1 MELAFAQQPWP
12 SAPCGFVP
20 GMGLGSQLRVHRVGD
35 PYRPQVERFIH
46 GVYQRRYGAD
56 IQSFAPVLV
65 SLCDET
71 GILAAAGYRDATEGP
86 LFLEHYLDQPV
97 ETLLTSLRE
106 GSTTREG
113 IAEVG
118 HLSAHRAGE
127 GRKLIMR
134 LGPHLAEHG
143 FSWVVTTVTEELL
156 HLFNRIGL
164 TPLMLGIADPRALG
178 SMAHLWGSYYDHHP
192 SVVCGQL
199 KLALQQMARRMALSG
214 SNP

>member
-20 GMGLGSQLRVHRVGD
+20 GIGLGSQLRVHRVGD
-35 PYRPQVERFIH
+35 PHRQQVERFIH

-56 IQSFAPVLV
+56 IQAFAPVLV

-71 GILAAAGYRDATEGP
+71 GILAAAGYRDASAGP

-97 ETLLTSLRE
+97 EALLTSLRE
-106 GSTTREG
+106 GSTTRDG
-113 IAEVG
+113 IVEVG
-118 HLSAHRAGE
+118 HLSAHKAGE
-127 GRKLIMR
+127 GRKLILR

-143 FSWVVTTVTEELL
+143 FSWVVTTITEELL
-156 HLFNRIGL
+156 HLFKRIGL
-164 TPLMLGIADPRALG
+164 TPLMLGTADPQALG
-178 SMAHLWGSYYDHHP
+178 PSAHLWGSYYDHHP

-199 KLALQQMARRMALSG
+199 KLALQQMARRMSLPG
-214 SNP
+214 VVT